1 MTAEPTTALTPR
13 RLPTPTP
20 GSLRSLLEQVD
31 VQKRFEQVLGS
42 RANQFIA
49 NLASVVHRSPA
60 LAECVPSTVIAAGL
74 IAASLDL
81 PLDPN
86 LGYACMVPFNNNRT
100 GKKEAQFQ
108 MQWKGYIQLA
118 HRTRQYKNIHL
129 TEVYEGEVRSVNRL
143 TGELVQ
149 GARTGDTIIGY
160 LAYFRLTNGFE
171 KFLYMTIEELEAHGK
186 RYSKGFS
193 DPKSMWKKD
202 PEVMYRKTPI
212 KLLLKTYGVLSVDM
226 QRAIAAE
233 TPPDDEPAG
242 NGNGNGA
249 GHGTAGDMAAL
260 YGADDESDTG
270 AMPGAPET
278 PETTGTQAPEPP
290 PPQDDEALAEA
301 ARQFDAEQA
310 QAEQSRGKRRR

>member
-1 MTAEPTTALTPR
+1 MTATEPTTALQPR
-13 RLPTPTP
+13 RLPTPAP
-20 GSLRSLLEQVD
+20 GSLRALLEQVD

-86 LGYACMVPFNNNRT
+86 LGYACMVPFNNGRT

-118 HRTRQYKNIHL
+118 HRTRQYTNIHL

-143 TGELVQ
+143 TGELAQ

-160 LAYFRLTNGFE
+160 LAYFKLTNGFE
-171 KFLYMTIEELEAHGK
+171 KFLYMTLEELEAHGK

-233 TPPDDEPAG
+233 TPPDDEPAA
-242 NGNGNGA
+242 NGNGNG
-249 GHGTAGDMAAL
+249 TAADMAAL
-260 YGADDESDTG
+260 YGTDDDSDTG
-270 AMPGAPET
+270 EMPAAPET
-278 PETTGTQAPEPP
+278 PAAEAQAPEPP
-290 PPQDDEALAEA
+290 PAQDDAALAEA
-301 ARQFDAEQA
+301 ARQFDHEQA
-310 QAEQSRGKRRR
+310 RAEQSRGRRRR